1 MKMKS
6 FILTAAIVL
15 LTTVL
20 RAADPPLLTVAVFD
34 FDSHDE
40 NVRGTGPK
48 LSALVSALLSTN
60 ANIETVE
67 RTDLATAMGEQE
79 MGLSGTVG
87 SDTAAKVGHLTG
99 AKVLVTGRVFRT
111 DNELTVVAKIIGTET
126 SVTYGEI
133 AQGPAAG
140 NLTDLA
146 GKVAVKVAKAI
157 SDKADMLVSKAETRE
172 QKIDRIVKALK
183 EGKRPAVLIRL
194 PETHFGLPVIDPA
207 AQTELAYILD
217 KAGFTVVD
225 EKSDQ
230 KPDIE
235 ISGQAF
241 SAYGMRKGNLVS
253 CKSRVELKAQE
264 RVSGKI
270 LFQDSQTSVAVDIAE
285 QTAAKT
291 ALQNAADEMAERL
304 VPKLTQ

>member
-1 MKMKS
+1 MKMKH
-6 FILTAAIVL
+6 FILLAAILVV
-15 LTTVL
+15 TTVA
-20 RAADPPLLTVAVFD
+20 RAADPPIMTVAVFD
-34 FDSHDE
+34 FDSHDD
-40 NVRGTGPK
+40 NVRGLGPK

-60 ANIETVE
+60 ANLETVE
-67 RTDLATAMGEQE
+67 RTELEKAMGEQE
-79 MGLSGTVG
+79 MALSGTVG
-87 SDTAAKVGHLTG
+87 SDTAARVGHLTG

-111 DNELTVVAKIIGTET
+111 DDELTVVAKIIGTET

-146 GKVAVKVAKAI
+146 GKVAVKVAAAI
-157 SDKADMLVSKAETRE
+157 SEKAGLLVAKAETRE

-207 AQTELAYILD
+207 AQTELAFVLD

-235 ISGQAF
+235 ITGQAF

-253 CKSRVELKAQE
+253 CKSRVEIKAQE
-264 RVSGKI
+264 RLGGKI

-304 VPKLTQ
+304 VPKLLP

>member
-157 SDKADMLVSKAETRE
+157 SDKA
-172 QKIDRIVKALK
+172 
-183 EGKRPAVLIRL
+183 
-194 PETHFGLPVIDPA
+194 
-207 AQTELAYILD
+207 
-217 KAGFTVVD
+217 GFTVVD

-241 SAYGMRKGNLVS
+241 SAYGMRKGNLVT

-264 RVSGKI
+264 RVGGKI

-304 VPKLTQ
+304 VPKLMP